1 MRTDDNAVLGIDP
14 SGLCIQKAVSQNT
27 NSNAA
32 FLQTTFEDFQANGQK
47 FDAVIFVASIHH
59 MNMADAVDKAKELLE
74 KNGVLIIVGIAK
86 PSGLLDWMV
95 EAARVIP
102 SRIISSVRQM
112 STSEELEMDV
122 SYDFPTMNEVRQICG
137 EKLCG
142 YTLRYGLHYRYLLT
156 WENS

>member
-1 MRTDDNAVLGIDP
+1 
-14 SGLCIQKAVSQNT
+14 
-27 NSNAA
+27 
-32 FLQTTFEDFQANGQK
+32 
-47 FDAVIFVASIHH
+47 